1 MPQLHLPLFPF
12 GATAITPAISFV
24 RTETTI
30 CYFQYDMPIS
40 SHSIDDRAAFKL
52 TMAQLNIYSGVKQ
65 AVLAR
70 AFAIPPITIKRSVKC
85 YKTRGIG
92 GFFIPPA
99 RRGAVVLTPAVL
111 AQAQS
116 LLDADTPLSGVAAQ
130 CNIKIDTLRKAIA
143 AGKLHHNLKKSDHHA
158 KQR

>member
-85 YKTRGIG
+85 YKTLGIG

-99 RRGAVVLTPAVL
+99 RRGAVVCSHR
-111 AQAQS
+111 QYS
-116 LLDADTPLSGVAAQ
+116 H
-130 CNIKIDTLRKAIA
+130 KRKACWMLIPRLA
-143 AGKLHHNLKKSDHHA
+143 ALLHNAILKSIPYA
-158 KQR
+158 KPSLQASCITI